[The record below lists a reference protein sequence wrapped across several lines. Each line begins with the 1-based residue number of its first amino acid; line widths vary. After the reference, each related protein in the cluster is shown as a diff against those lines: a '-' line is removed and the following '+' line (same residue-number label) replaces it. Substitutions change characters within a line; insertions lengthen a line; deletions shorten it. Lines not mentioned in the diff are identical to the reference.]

1 MGGFPSEEG
10 IVAAPMAPPQRRALA
25 AFAVCVLSL
34 LTACQ
39 ASEQRRERIYRFV
52 DEISFGGPMDPEVR
66 RGPGLVRWE
75 APLKVV
81 FLEGE
86 TPERILL
93 VEEHLA
99 EFTRLTG
106 VPVSYIGGVEDANVT
121 VAFKAD
127 PDFLA
132 NREYVPCYVG
142 LRSSRTELR
151 KAEIEISVADP
162 ERIQRCVAHE
172 LMHTFGFRF
181 HSGVVR
187 SILSPAHD
195 QDTFSEW
202 DELALQILYHPSVE
216 AGLTREQAAPVFRRL
231 IAELLE
237 SS

>member
-1 MGGFPSEEG
+1 MAISPRRTT
-10 IVAAPMAPPQRRALA
+10 VALFACILLLLA
-25 AFAVCVLSL
+25 
-34 LTACQ
+34 ACQ

-66 RGPGLVRWE
+66 RETGLVRWRE
-75 APLKVV
+75 PLKVV

-86 TPERILL
+86 TSERIVL

-99 EFTRLTG
+99 VFTRLTG
-106 VPVSYIGGVEDANVT
+106 VPVSYIDGEEDANVT

-142 LRSSRTELR
+142 LRSSSTDLR
-151 KAEIEISVADP
+151 KATIEISVADP

-172 LMHTFGFRF
+172 LMHTFGFRY
-181 HSGVVR
+181 HSGIVR

-195 QDTFSEW
+195 QETFSEW
-202 DELALQILYHPSVE
+202 DELALEILYHPSVE

-237 SS
+237 AS

>member
-1 MGGFPSEEG
+1 
-10 IVAAPMAPPQRRALA
+10 MAIPTRRALA
-25 AFAVCVLSL
+25 ALFACLLSL
-34 LTACQ
+34 LAACQ

-52 DEISFGGPMDPEVR
+52 DEISYGGPMDPEVR
-66 RGPGLVRWE
+66 RDNGLVRWAE
-75 APLKVV
+75 PLKVA

-86 TPERILL
+86 APERNLF
-93 VEEHLA
+93 VAEHL
-99 EFTRLTG
+99 EIFTRLTG
-106 VPVSYIGGVEDANVT
+106 VPVSFIDDEEEANVT

-142 LRSSRTELR
+142 LRSNGREMR
-151 KAEIEISVADP
+151 AAKIEISVADP

-181 HSGVVR
+181 HSGVLR

-195 QDTFSEW
+195 QETFSEW

-216 AGLTREQAAPVFRRL
+216 PGLTREQAAPVFRRL

-237 SS
+237 AS